1 MITYG
6 FTREVDLSF
15 KDAVARVTALLKQE
29 GFGVLSKIDVRE
41 KVKEKLG
48 IDFRNYVILGAC
60 HPRSAYKAIVAEED
74 IGLMLPCNVIVY
86 DRAGRTVVSVIKP
99 TVAMGMIQNSGLK
112 QIAEDIE
119 HKLNRVIEELQ

>member
-29 GFGVLSKIDVRE
+29 GFGVLSKIDIRE
-41 KVKEKLG
+41 KFKEKLG
-48 IDFRNYVILGAC
+48 IDFRNYVILGSC